1 LQPPRVFTLDEAN
14 ALLPRVRELM
24 GRLQAAKRELDSLG
38 AELDTLLGASE
49 SNGHASAGR
58 VLVVREQTAKA
69 AAALDGLL
77 RQVQELGVE
86 VKGIEQGLVDF
97 PSLREGRLVYL
108 CWQAGEDRV
117 MYWHDLDAGFAGRQP
132 L

>member
-1 LQPPRVFTLDEAN
+1 
-14 ALLPRVRELM
+14 M

-38 AELDTLLGASE
+38 AELDTLLGVSE